1 MPRASPRG
9 VSSSLQAG
17 GGTGEENTGEGAVT
31 VVKPREGFVVVLC
44 CFSQKEEM
52 LS

>member
-17 GGTGEENTGEGAVT
+17 GGPGEENTGEDGVTAVR
-31 VVKPREGFVVVLC
+31 PREGFVVLLC